1 MIANRLLEADEDFNV
16 SGEIERL
23 TSSPHPG
30 IELESE
36 GNHWNVYKKGTP
48 PGFIGE
54 IYYDDMTEA
63 PFDVMTP
70 EAREYWN
77 THRWIAIAGFRESE
91 TTPCASFDEAL
102 NFILAI
108 NAAKTARP
116 VGESDDPDDPEM
128 YVQKFAK
135 ERGVPV
141 EMEVANNLGRQFRVR
156 LVWDKPAGGH
166 AYDAEGNEVQEKLQP
181 TVEFYDMT
189 HARNPDYQNSSI
201 WKNGQ
206 FVSSYY
212 AATLMERPTGGLDLM
227 GYEPVWKIDA
237 RAMDKVRAWI
247 KTEVEGRGYKLVGDE
262 AGGISFGMRYE
273 ALDPDDPEL
282 YTHPERFSGQPS
294 DEKIEGE
301 LRRMLAPY
309 YTRVSINKRPGLFA
323 SRELIQ
329 RDVPGEPEGT
339 EHRVPFKD
347 SYVWTIH
354 CNRDTP
360 LPLPPTRPFVGHR
373 GPDPNSWRNQVE
385 GWFERWARESGL
397 YMFSFEIYGRLR
409 KDPTFQFQTARIGP
423 LKESEDDDPSPEAML
438 AHYAATTEWTTDMY
452 NDLWKFHSRGV
463 GYEVLDLGRAAFVVA
478 RTYFPPDKDD
488 FAQRLRSYVQSWFE
502 QKRIFPVKF
511 VKLYSFKHAQ
521 RTGGYDEWSTIAAV
535 NIPWPDTGL
544 AEYDLPEIKA
554 SSVEVGKSP
563 LPDPS
568 QA

>member
-16 SGEIERL
+16 HGEIERL

-36 GNHWNVYKKGTP
+36 GNHWNVYKKGNP

-54 IYYDDMTEA
+54 IYYDDMTDA
-63 PFDVMTP
+63 PVDVMTP
-70 EAREYWN
+70 EARQYWD

-116 VGESDDPDDPEM
+116 VGESEDPDDPEAFI
-128 YVQKFAK
+128 QKFSK
-135 ERGVPV
+135 ERSVPV
-141 EMEVANNLGRQFRVR
+141 EMEVFNDLGRRFRVQI
-156 LVWDKPAGGH
+156 VWDKPAGGT
-166 AYDAEGNEVQEKLQP
+166 AYDEEGNEVPEKLQP
-181 TVEFYDMT
+181 IVEFYDMT
-189 HARNPDYQNSSI
+189 HARNPDYANTSI
-201 WKNGQ
+201 AKKGQ

-212 AATLMERPTGGLDLM
+212 AATLMERPTGGINLV
-227 GYEPVWKIDA
+227 GHEPAWQIDA

-247 KTEVEGRGYKLVGDE
+247 KSEVEGRGYKLVNDE

-282 YTHPERFSGQPS
+282 YVRPWQYTKQPS

-309 YTRVSINKRPGLFA
+309 YTRVSISKRPGLF
-323 SRELIQ
+323 SDRELIQ
-329 RDVPGEPEGT
+329 RNVPGEAEK
-339 EHRVPFKD
+339 EHRIPFTD
-347 SYVWTIH
+347 SFVWTIH
-354 CNRDTP
+354 CNRETP
-360 LPLPPTRPFVGHR
+360 LPLPPTRPYVGHR

-385 GWFERWARESGL
+385 SWFEKWAKDSGL
-397 YMFSFEIYGRLR
+397 YLFNFEIYGRLR

-423 LKESEDDDPSPEAML
+423 LKENVEDDPSPEAML
-438 AHYAATTEWTTDMY
+438 AHYAATTDWTPDLY
-452 NDLWKFHSRGV
+452 NALWQFHPYGV
-463 GYEVLDLGRAAFVVA
+463 GYEVLDLKRAAYVVA
-478 RTYFPPDKDD
+478 RTYFPPDEKD
-488 FAQRLRSYVQSWFE
+488 FAQRLRQFVQDWFE

-511 VKLYSFKHAQ
+511 VKLYSFKHVN
-521 RTGGYDEWSTIAAV
+521 RGGLSDEWSTIAAV

-544 AEYDLPEIKA
+544 AEYDLPEIQA
-554 SSVEVGKSP
+554 SSVEAGKSP
-563 LPDPS
+563 LPPDPP